1 MATSVFSHTPTQIHT
16 PVQHQNQ
23 RQERSIGEDSKEA
36 YDDYDAQ
43 YQYGHQY
50 QFEYQQRNQFQYH
63 DHQNQNHNHTLN
75 HLPSIP
81 SNEELPGLI
90 AHSQSRQVESEE
102 SSPWSTA
109 PPSPASEEKD
119 EIDPLDH
126 VIADHVVENPETGL
140 RSKSESKSN
149 LKQVS
154 SSSKVAT
161 AIMLEQEIAAAKEEQ
176 TGWIAELD
184 EKLDLV
190 RIEEHQIQHQHQHH
204 HHHHDYHHSESRSR
218 AQSQSQEQRR
228 RRSLSAHSHP
238 HSHNHGHTRPQ
249 YISAA
254 APVSIN
260 IDIAALQLVGGH
272 KDKGT
277 SQTRS
282 RTRTLSQAGA
292 RAQSQVQARAGSR
305 ARSIDRFGA
314 PPGGNAVAN
323 TYIHGSGSGRPF
335 SPVVRGRGRTGRL
348 PSNSIP
354 ASFQVHQHSLSGVQ
368 GEEKEKE
375 KVEHTAKVIVKEVG
389 LELNSDGDHTN
400 NTIQG
405 DKHVSSSLVVASP
418 SARRQ
423 RKESKSRG
431 RGGNSYNSI
440 YQHFHPAVGSSGS
453 GSAHSHSPLHAHL
466 HSHSPLHPHSHSHS
480 TSPCPPHHQTQKLDP
495 YTATL
500 PTLIQ
505 ALQAH
510 TLTSVQI
517 IETYLTQIAEHNPT
531 LRALCWV
538 RDRESLLNE
547 ARMCDQFRARGIVD
561 WERTPLWGV
570 PIVVKDNIGTDEELG
585 LPTTAGSF
593 ALLGMPVKKDAFIVR
608 KLRQAGAIIMAKA
621 NMSELADYKSGNA
634 GPGWSAVGGQ
644 TINVYAAHA
653 SPGTSSS
660 GNGVAVAAGFCP
672 ASIGTETDG
681 SITLPCLQSCLY
693 GLKPTVGML
702 SRAGVVPFAPYFDTP
717 GPMAKDV
724 ESLAILMDVMNGR
737 DDDDL
742 KTLEVDRIPRG
753 VRYIDSCE
761 NPTFAGLRIG
771 IPRKNWVDTDP
782 WRRPGREILVPEIAN
797 PFEQVIQMMSSSGAT
812 VQDPADVPSAVDGS
826 LWDCMWGSRALVV
839 AADCNHYLSKY
850 LEGLGGEEGCRSV
863 ADIIDFNEKH
873 ADIEMPPGHH
883 GQEVLKRTLTA
894 AKVDSVEYAQ
904 AKAEMKLIAG
914 KRGLDA
920 VMDEYDLDA
929 LFMVREGHHSAAA
942 MVGYPIASVPIGLL
956 SDNTPI
962 GGFFIGRKHG
972 EQTLIR
978 IMAAWQATFGARP
991 LPPIATSS

>member
-1 MATSVFSHTPTQIHT
+1 MATSIFSHTHTQIHT
-16 PVQHQNQ
+16 PVQYQNQ
-23 RQERSIGEDSKEA
+23 RRERSIEDDSKEA
-36 YDDYDAQ
+36 YDDYDVQYQQQHQ
-43 YQYGHQY
+43 YQYRQC
-50 QFEYQQRNQFQYH
+50 NQLGYH
-63 DHQNQNHNHTLN
+63 DHQEYNHN

-90 AHSQSRQVESEE
+90 PHSQSRQVESKE

-119 EIDPLDH
+119 EIDPLGH
-126 VIADHVVENPETGL
+126 VIADQVAENLETGL
-140 RSKSESKSN
+140 RSNSEFKAVRPTGRPDAEVEDTTESVKKS
-149 LKQVS
+149 
-154 SSSKVAT
+154 
-161 AIMLEQEIAAAKEEQ
+161 AKESVKEKEAN
-176 TGWIAELD
+176 GWIAELD

-204 HHHHDYHHSESRSR
+204 HDYHQEESRSQVR
-218 AQSQSQEQRR
+218 SQSQRQRR
-228 RRSLSAHSHP
+228 QRSLSAHSHP
-238 HSHNHGHTRPQ
+238 HSQGQGHTRPQ
-249 YISAA
+249 SISAA
-254 APVSIN
+254 APVPIN
-260 IDIAALQLVGGH
+260 HDVAALQLVGGH
-272 KDKGT
+272 KGKGT
-277 SQTRS
+277 SQTGS
-282 RTRTLSQAGA
+282 RTRTVSQAGA

-314 PPGGNAVAN
+314 PAGGNAFAN

-335 SPVVRGRGRTGRL
+335 SPIVRGRGRTGRL

-354 ASFQVHQHSLSGVQ
+354 ATFQLQPHSILSDVQ
-368 GEEKEKE
+368 DVEQEKEKE
-375 KVEHTAKVIVKEVG
+375 KEECTAKVVVKEVG
-389 LELNSDGDHTN
+389 LETNSDGDHTN
-400 NTIQG
+400 NTIKG
-405 DKHVSSSLVVASP
+405 DKDVGSSLVIASP

-453 GSAHSHSPLHAHL
+453 GSAHSLSPLHAHL

-480 TSPCPPHHQTQKLDP
+480 HSASPCPPHHQTQKLDP

-737 DDDDL
+737 DDEDL

-753 VRYIDSCE
+753 VRYIDSCD

-782 WRRPGREILVPEIAN
+782 WRRPGRENLVPEIAN

-850 LEGLGGEEGCRSV
+850 LEGLGGEGGCRSV

-978 IMAAWQATFGARP
+978 IMAAWQATFGGRP
-991 LPPIATSS
+991 LPPIATNA